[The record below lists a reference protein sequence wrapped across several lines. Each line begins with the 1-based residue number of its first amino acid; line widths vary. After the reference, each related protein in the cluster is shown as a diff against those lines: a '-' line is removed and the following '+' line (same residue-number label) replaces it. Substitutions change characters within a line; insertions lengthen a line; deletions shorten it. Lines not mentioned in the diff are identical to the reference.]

1 MGYMKIKR
9 ALVARAFS
17 TGVHA
22 KRLPLLALCISSAL
36 AAPAIAQAQP
46 AARMQFNIPAQSLD
60 AALRSFSEQS
70 RQQVLFSES
79 AVAGRRAP
87 ALTGSYT
94 PQEALAR
101 LLEGSGVRV
110 NATRPGVFTLAQEA
124 AAPARSKDTQTT
136 LQTVNVT
143 ANAPSDGSYTARE
156 LSLGK
161 LGQSIRQTPQSVS
174 VITRQQLD
182 DRNLTT
188 LDEALAQTTGV
199 TKTARNFG
207 NHKFSIRSFTVDD
220 SNYLVDGVAGIVYAP
235 VGWLPIDTAVLE
247 RVEVLRGAGGMM
259 LGAADPSGAINMVR
273 KRPRDQAHLDLAATV
288 GSWDN
293 YRLEVDGGGPLNAA
307 GSVRG
312 RLVAAYQDRGY
323 FQQGTSSKAPVAY
336 GVIDADLGA
345 DTTLTFGLRHQQS
358 DTDGYWL
365 FGLPRYTDGG
375 ALDIKR
381 STSLIQDWNRQE
393 GTVDEAFAEAE
404 HRFNERWK
412 ARLSVNRTES
422 DLDQRVAVPLGGVD
436 RATGVG
442 SRFYDIYFNRSR
454 VRSDGIDLHTTGS
467 FEAFGRSH
475 EVLLGAMWSRQR
487 TRQSSADLAIDV
499 PIGVYAPDHSAI
511 AQPLQPAWDWAENA
525 RAQQSG
531 VYSNLRL
538 QLAEPLHL
546 TLGGRLSWV
555 KYQSSDGFSGA
566 RSRDYEQKHEFTP
579 YAGLVYDLGPQWSVY
594 ASYADTFQPQSSY
607 VTSSGSVLDPAIGAN
622 YELGVKGELN
632 DGRLNLS
639 AAVFSIRKTG
649 NAVVDESD
657 PGSCRGSLAS
667 SDCYRNGG
675 KLRSKG
681 FELEASG
688 ELAPG
693 WQLMAGYTHV
703 TSRDDEGAT
712 ISAETPR
719 HLLRLSTSY
728 QLPGKW
734 NAFFVGGGVSAQS
747 SYSYPAYDDPD
758 WRMGAAGRAVWDL
771 RAGYRI
777 NPRWSVGLNV
787 ANLFDTRY
795 YAMLSQIRRGNFFGE
810 PRNVTLTLRG
820 SL

>member
-17 TGVHA
+17 TGVQA
-22 KRLPLLALCISSAL
+22 TRLPLLAVCISSAL

-46 AARMQFNIPAQSLD
+46 AQRMPFNIPAQPLD
-60 AALRSFSEQS
+60 AALRRFSEQS

-87 ALTGSYT
+87 AVTGSYT

-110 NATRPGVFTLAQEA
+110 NATRPGVFTLAQDA
-124 AAPARSKDTQTT
+124 ASPARSKDAQTT

-143 ANAPSDGSYTARE
+143 ANGPGDGSYTTRE

-273 KRPRDQAHLDLAATV
+273 KRPRDQAHLDLAATL

-312 RLVAAYQDRGY
+312 RLVAAYQDRDY
-323 FQQGTSSKAPVAY
+323 FQRGTSSKTPVAY
-336 GVIDADLGA
+336 GVIDADLGQ
-345 DTTLTFGLRHQQS
+345 DTTLTFGLRHQAS

-393 GTVDEAFAEAE
+393 GSVDEAFAEAE

-422 DLDQRVAVPLGGVD
+422 DLDQRVAVPVGGVD
-436 RATGVG
+436 RATGIG
-442 SRFYDIYFNRSR
+442 SRFYVFRGEIYQGEWCDIYPGLSLPIADYDEREG
-454 VRSDGIDLHTTGS
+454 DGLH
-467 FEAFGRSH
+467 
-475 EVLLGAMWSRQR
+475 Q
-487 TRQSSADLAIDV
+487 RQSMPGGDDRCDAATFEPASPSAPMSRRRDICLSEMRRIRRISDSKSVLAWQRDCV
-499 PIGVYAPDHSAI
+499 AGPAQAMPASAKHSKAT
-511 AQPLQPAWDWAENA
+511 LC
-525 RAQQSG
+525 RF
-531 VYSNLRL
+531 SNL
-538 QLAEPLHL
+538 
-546 TLGGRLSWV
+546 G
-555 KYQSSDGFSGA
+555 
-566 RSRDYEQKHEFTP
+566 
-579 YAGLVYDLGPQWSVY
+579 
-594 ASYADTFQPQSSY
+594 
-607 VTSSGSVLDPAIGAN
+607 
-622 YELGVKGELN
+622 
-632 DGRLNLS
+632 
-639 AAVFSIRKTG
+639 
-649 NAVVDESD
+649 
-657 PGSCRGSLAS
+657 
-667 SDCYRNGG
+667 
-675 KLRSKG
+675 
-681 FELEASG
+681 
-688 ELAPG
+688 
-693 WQLMAGYTHV
+693 
-703 TSRDDEGAT
+703 
-712 ISAETPR
+712 IS
-719 HLLRLSTSY
+719 
-728 QLPGKW
+728 
-734 NAFFVGGGVSAQS
+734 
-747 SYSYPAYDDPD
+747 
-758 WRMGAAGRAVWDL
+758 
-771 RAGYRI
+771 
-777 NPRWSVGLNV
+777 
-787 ANLFDTRY
+787 
-795 YAMLSQIRRGNFFGE
+795 
-810 PRNVTLTLRG
+810 
-820 SL
+820 